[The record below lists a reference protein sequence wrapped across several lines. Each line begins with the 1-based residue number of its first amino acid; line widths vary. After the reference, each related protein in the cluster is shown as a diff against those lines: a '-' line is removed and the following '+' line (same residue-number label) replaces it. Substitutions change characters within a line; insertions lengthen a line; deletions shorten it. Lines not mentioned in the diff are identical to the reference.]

1 MKNSKNSVILVALNH
16 AINYPRPY
24 SFNYFNGYGI
34 LLIVCLVSQILSGVF
49 LAIHYVPTGD
59 LAFMSVE
66 HIMRDL
72 NYGWFIRYTH
82 ANGSSMFFLCAY
94 IHIARGLYYGSYVKP
109 RHFVWITGCVI
120 FILMMAQK
128 HFYSL
133 AVEKRTNIKIPLR
146 NQYIRVFY
154 SEMSRIL
161 NYHFI
166 IISYND
172 HIYFDNNFFVLYC
185 YFGLIIYGPLARI
198 YHIYSVYGYDNFK
211 DFIYKYFYDKL
222 ITPNFILL
230 PIYFFLWF
238 CKNFLFK
245 SQQNEQNEKKE
256 KNKKNE

>member
-1 MKNSKNSVILVALNH
+1 MNYVIYYNNIKLLVNSKNYKTVFQISIMLGKSIPHFCYNKK
-16 AINYPRPY
+16 
-24 SFNYFNGYGI
+24 
-34 LLIVCLVSQILSGVF
+34 LIIAGNCRNCLVEVKGLLKP
-49 LAIHYVPTGD
+49 LA
-59 LAFMSVE
+59 S
-66 HIMRDL
+66 
-72 NYGWFIRYTH
+72 
-82 ANGSSMFFLCAY
+82 CATP
-94 IHIARGLYYGSYVKP
+94 ISENIA
-109 RHFVWITGCVI
+109 I
-120 FILMMAQK
+120 FNK
-128 HFYSL
+128 
-133 AVEKRTNIKIPLR
+133 TPLR
-146 NQYIRVFY
+146 TQYITVFY

-185 YFGLIIYGPLARI
+185 YFGLIIYGPFARI

-222 ITPNFILL
+222 VTPNFLLL

-245 SQQNEQNEKKE
+245 SQRNEQNEKKE